1 MQTAITRILVPAIT
15 ALILSACGGVEPLNE
30 SEVRAALRGFL
41 DAFENGDLATMQSY
55 VADDANS
62 FPSTVT
68 APGYDREVQLSRFE
82 RVDGLPPG
90 MLNVVND
97 FAESGDE
104 PPFITLRPQDLTVQ
118 TYGSAAVATLHFRR
132 SDPDGFRSLG
142 RRTFVLARQADG
154 MIRIVHLHPSNVI
167 SSWPPPGRTGR

>member
-1 MQTAITRILVPAIT
+1 MRTLTRMLGPAIT
-15 ALILSACGGVEPLNE
+15 ALIFSACGCLEPLDE
-30 SEVRAALRGFL
+30 PEVRATLRGFL
-41 DAFENGDLATMQSY
+41 DAFENADLATMQTY

-90 MLNVVND
+90 MLDVVND
-97 FAESGDE
+97 FIESGDD

-118 TYGSAAVATLHFRR
+118 IYGSAAVATLHFRR
-132 SDPDGFRSLG
+132 SDPDGFGSLG
-142 RRTFVLARQADG
+142 RRTFVLSRQADG
-154 MIRIVHLHPSNVI
+154 LIKIVHLHPSNVI
-167 SSWPPPGRTGR
+167 SSWPPPGRADR